1 LKGFIMLIK
10 ILAGLLI
17 GAGIGAVVGYWGQ
30 CSTGTCPLTANP
42 FRGAIYGAVLG
53 GIIATMAAQSAGFAK
68 GKTGTNFT
76 ENNKMLINV
85 GSEEAFEKIV
95 QSKGVYLLDF
105 YAAWCSPCKKL
116 EPVIE
121 AVAKKYE
128 GRATMCKVDVS
139 QLSNRANEFR
149 IEGTPTVVI
158 IKDGRE
164 IERLVGIRQ
173 QQQYEQAIDKALSDS
188 EN

>member
-1 LKGFIMLIK
+1 MAIK

-53 GIIATMAAQSAGFAK
+53 GIIAVMSGTSKDFMKENS
-68 GKTGTNFT
+68 KTNSM
-76 ENNKMLINV
+76 ENTKMQINI
-85 GSEEAFEKIV
+85 GSETAFEKIM

-105 YAAWCSPCKKL
+105 YGEWCSPCKVL

-121 AVAKKYE
+121 AVAKKFE
-128 GRATMCKVDVS
+128 GKATVCKVNVR
-139 QLSNRANEFR
+139 QLSNKAAEFK
-149 IEGTPTVVI
+149 IEGIPTVVI
-158 IKDGRE
+158 IRDGRE
-164 IERLVGIRQ
+164 IERLVGLRKQ
-173 QQQYEQAIDKALSDS
+173 EQYEQALDKALAESGG
-188 EN
+188 

>member
-1 LKGFIMLIK
+1 MLIK

-53 GIIATMAAQSAGFAK
+53 GIIAVMSGTSHDFMKEST
-68 GKTGTNFT
+68 KTNSM
-76 ENNKMLINV
+76 ENTKMQINI
-85 GSEEAFEKIV
+85 GSEAAFEKIM
-95 QSKGVYLLDF
+95 QSKGVCLLDF
-105 YAAWCSPCKKL
+105 YGEWCSPCKVL

-121 AVAKKYE
+121 AVAKKFE
-128 GRATMCKVDVS
+128 GRATICKVNVKE
-139 QLSNRANEFR
+139 LSNKAAEFK
-149 IEGTPTVVI
+149 IEGIPTVLI

-164 IERLVGIRQ
+164 VERLVGVRQ
-173 QQQYEQAIDKALSDS
+173 QEQYEQALEKAIAEGES
-188 EN
+188 